1 MTKGSDF
8 ANDGLFLK
16 LSERGLRLVLE
27 PLCDFFEWLA
37 RRNPHLVAGR
47 RAEPEEVQLLI
58 SFMTKIREGF
68 YAEVSALHPWL
79 PIPDVEASLEKSAE
93 ILDTATRGAA
103 ALEVGSVLRG
113 WETKRYDG
121 IVMTSCWGCDS
132 SLVSESLLRHRKDIP
147 FYFFYDDGTPLDERR
162 VRSFAYRLRRGAV
175 EGGEPTYS
183 A

>member
-1 MTKGSDF
+1 M
-8 ANDGLFLK
+8 
-16 LSERGLRLVLE
+16 
-27 PLCDFFEWLA
+27 
-37 RRNPHLVAGR
+37 
-47 RAEPEEVQLLI
+47 
-58 SFMTKIREGF
+58 
-68 YAEVSALHPWL
+68 SALHPWL
-79 PIPDVEASLEKSAE
+79 PTPDVEASLKKSEE

-113 WETKRYDG
+113 WDTNLYDG

-162 VRSFAYRLRRGAV
+162 VRSFAYRLRRGAA
-175 EGGEPTYS
+175 EGGESAYS